1 MQLFTKPTYD
11 FCLHIEIVQSCIMH
25 SLNCLMLSS
34 NALFNSF
41 EVTIFFKYINSQHN
55 GKDASLNGVS
65 FNIIDNYMWII

>member
-41 EVTIFFKYINSQHN
+41 ELVIINSQHN
-55 GKDASLNGVS
+55 DKDASLNGVS